1 MILRPRQRCRLQ
13 LGLFKALTVYTLTST
28 MLKYRVIVFAM
39 SISAISCQ
47 SMPIKSDPSPAEL
60 IQGTIES
67 KPPLLQPGIPGES
80 TRIIDVN
87 EAVDLSRV
95 EARLA
100 DVQFMQG
107 MIGHHAQALEMTSLL
122 YDRTDWQNIRMLA
135 QRIDVSQADEI
146 KMMQDWLRV
155 RGEESPDV
163 HAHHGHGAM
172 LMPGMLTSEQMTDLA
187 AATGPDFDKLFLE
200 YMIMHHQGAVIM
212 VETLFASPG
221 AGQESQIFHFAS
233 DVVADQ
239 SMEITRMR
247 RMRGMIESR

>member
-1 MILRPRQRCRLQ
+1 MILRARPRCRVQ
-13 LGLFKALTVYTLTST
+13 LEMFKALTVYTLTST
-28 MLKYRVIVFAM
+28 MLQFRIIVFAVC
-39 SISAISCQ
+39 ISAISCQ
-47 SMPIKSDPSPAEL
+47 SMAIKSDPSPVESIQSTAES
-60 IQGTIES
+60 Q
-67 KPPLLQPGIPGES
+67 PPLLQPGLPGES
-80 TRIIDVN
+80 TQKIDVS

-95 EARLA
+95 EARTA

-122 YDRTDWQNIRMLA
+122 YDRTDWQNIRGLA
-135 QRIDVSQADEI
+135 ARIDVSQADEI

-155 RGEESPDV
+155 RGEEVPDV

-172 LMPGMLTSEQMTDLA
+172 LMPGMLTSEQMTGLA
-187 AATGPDFDKLFLE
+187 AATGPNFDKLFLE